1 MQDNSQ
7 ISYWASGND
16 ALRNQKYENAI
27 QLYQKAKASTPELS
41 HLIEE
46 SIQLAKRRIRDKS
59 RSAQK
64 GAAES
69 VDIVVPV
76 FNALDDVKSCLQS
89 LELHTDEFNVRVIVV
104 NDGSQSD
111 TTEWLR
117 SYCSGNALFTLIEHP
132 INQGY
137 TKAVNT
143 GLKASR
149 APYVITQ
156 NSDTIVSSGWLRGLV
171 RCMESNAKL
180 GIVGPLSNA
189 ASWQNVPALRD
200 EAGSFAVNQ
209 LPQGLTVDD
218 MAALV
223 ADTSHPSY
231 PRLPFVN
238 GFCFMI
244 RRGVID
250 SIGYMDEINFPVGY
264 GEENDYCIRAID
276 AGFELAIAD
285 DVYVYHAKSKS
296 FGHSRRKELSAQ
308 GTESLKRK
316 HTADKYYARVADV
329 KRTERLDQVRY
340 RVQAAIDARSAAER
354 LDLMSM
360 RILFLL
366 PVKGGGGGSH
376 SVVQEVSEMRR
387 MGIQASVAV
396 KYEQVTSF
404 RDMYSEVP
412 GIEDAFVGFDE
423 CTILQIAD
431 DYDVVVGTIFTSM
444 RLVERIVSVH
454 PYILPAYYVQ
464 DYEPFFFEEGSP
476 KWNEARDSYTLVP
489 DALLFAKT
497 QWIVDVVKLHHGVT
511 VHKVLPSIDH
521 EVYKPIRRG
530 NDVRKS
536 VTAMIRPQTP
546 YRGAERTMRLL
557 RRLHEA
563 LGDQLVINIF
573 GCDGGSAEF
582 LALEQDFSFQN
593 HGPLKRP
600 QVAALL
606 ASCDLFIDLSDY
618 QAFGRTSLEA
628 MACGCVAVVPANGGG
643 SEYAEH
649 RCNAL
654 VLDTLNEEACFEAVS
669 SLLSSPQRLQSMRR
683 AGLQTAARYSVHAA
697 AVSECLP
704 IEKSLKAWRMKYS
717 RPDKPLLVLMPGLRG
732 DGLPAGSGYV
742 RVVLPYQSPAVLR
755 EWQVR
760 QANVLPEPGAAHAVL
775 MQRDAIGFNLA
786 ELEDWLARWKGA
798 GGRLVYE
805 IDDDLLDVPGLKA
818 RHYKG
823 DAHAAAA
830 KVRLLGRSADLVL
843 VSTESLARLMSEIN
857 SNVVVIP
864 NALDADLWR
873 LENLRQRTQGAHRR
887 MSGGPIRIGYIG
899 TPTHDED
906 LDHVAEAM
914 RQIEK
919 KYGSLVEIE
928 VIGGFQN
935 RTPTFGKRV
944 AIPKKSDYPNFVRWL
959 HERVHW
965 DIGIIA
971 LAENKFNQSKS
982 YLKFLE
988 YAALDVAIVVS
999 AGSTYQPVA
1008 RHRHNAL
1015 VARSTGEWVESVSAL
1030 IESPSLRAQLSLQS
1044 RRDIR
1049 EGHTLAEV
1057 GPMIS
1062 EALKS
1067 TIGLAQ

>member
-7 ISYWASGND
+7 ISYWASGNE
-16 ALRNQKYENAI
+16 ALRNRKYENAI
-27 QLYQKAKASTPELS
+27 QLYQKAKANTPELS
-41 HLIEE
+41 HLIED
-46 SIQLAKRRIRDKS
+46 SIQLAKRRIREKR
-59 RSAQK
+59 RSAQQ
-64 GAAES
+64 EVVDS

-76 FNALDDVKSCLQS
+76 FNALDDVKSCLLS

-104 NDGSQSD
+104 NDGSQPD

-117 SYCSGNALFTLIEHP
+117 SYCSENSLFTLIEHP
-132 INQGY
+132 TNQGY
-137 TKAVNT
+137 TKTVNT

-171 RCMESNAKL
+171 RCMESNPKL

-223 ADTSHPSY
+223 ADTSEPTY

-244 RRGVID
+244 RRTVID

-316 HTADKYYARVADV
+316 HTADKYYARVAEV
-329 KRTERLDQVRY
+329 KRTDLLDQVRY
-340 RVQAAIDARSAAER
+340 RVQAAIEARSAAER
-354 LDLMSM
+354 VDLMSM

-387 MGIQASVAV
+387 MGIQARVAL
-396 KYEQVTSF
+396 KYEHVAAF
-404 RDMYSEVP
+404 REMYSDVH
-412 GIEDAFVGFDE
+412 GIEDVFVGFDE
-423 CTILQIAD
+423 STILQIAD

-444 RLVERIVSVH
+444 KFVKRIVSVH

-476 KWNEARDSYTLVP
+476 KWHEARDSYTLVP
-489 DALLFAKT
+489 GALLFAKT
-497 QWIVDVVKLHHGVT
+497 QWIVDVVKLHHGVA
-511 VHKVLPSIDH
+511 VHKVRPSIDH
-521 EVYKPIRRG
+521 EVYRPVHRG
-530 NDVRKS
+530 KDERTH

-557 RRLHEA
+557 RRLHQA
-563 LGDQLVINIF
+563 LGDQLVVNIF

-582 LALEQDFSFQN
+582 LALQRDFPFQN

-600 QVAALL
+600 QVATLL
-606 ASCDLFIDLSDY
+606 ASSDLFIDLSDY

-628 MACGCVAVVPANGGG
+628 MACGCAAAVPANGGG

-649 RCNAL
+649 RRNAL
-654 VLDTLNEEACFEAVS
+654 VLDTRNEDACFEAVS

-683 AGLQTAARYSVHAA
+683 AGLQTAAAYSVHAA

-704 IEKSLKAWRMKYS
+704 IEKSLKAWRMKYP
-717 RPDKPLLVLMPGLRG
+717 RPNKPLLLLMPGLRG

-755 EWQVR
+755 DWQVR
-760 QANVLPEPGAAHAVL
+760 QTNVLPKPGAAQAVL
-775 MQRDAIGFNLA
+775 MQRDAVGFNLA
-786 ELEDWLARWKGA
+786 ELEDWLPRWKGA

-805 IDDDLLDVPGLKA
+805 IDDDLLDAQGLKA

-823 DAHAAAA
+823 DAHAVAA
-830 KVRLLGRSADLVL
+830 KVRLLAGAADLL
-843 VSTESLARLMSEIN
+843 HVSTESLASLMRQIN

-873 LENLRQRTQGAHRR
+873 LEDLRQHSRGSHRK
-887 MSGGPIRIGYIG
+887 MKNGPVRIGYIG
-899 TPTHDED
+899 TPTHDGD
-906 LDHVAEAM
+906 LDHITEAM
-914 RQIEK
+914 KQIEK

-928 VIGGFQN
+928 IIGGFQN

-944 AIPKKSDYPNFVRWL
+944 GLPKKNDYPNFVRWL
-959 HERVHW
+959 HERAHW
-965 DIGIIA
+965 DIGVIA
-971 LAENKFNQSKS
+971 LAENKFNESKS

-999 AGSTYQPVA
+999 AGSIYQPVA

-1015 VARSTGEWVESVSAL
+1015 IARSTDEWVECVSSL

-1044 RRDIR
+1044 RRDVCA
-1049 EGHTLAEV
+1049 GHTLAEV

-1062 EALKS
+1062 AALMSKV
-1067 TIGLAQ
+1067 GAAR

>member
-7 ISYWASGND
+7 ISYWASGNE
-16 ALRNQKYENAI
+16 ALRNRKYENAI
-27 QLYQKAKASTPELS
+27 QLYQKAKATTPELS

-46 SIQLAKRRIRDKS
+46 SIQLAKRRIRDK
-59 RSAQK
+59 RRFAQND
-64 GAAES
+64 AAES

-76 FNALDDVKSCLQS
+76 FNALDDVKLCLQA

-104 NDGSQSD
+104 NDGSQPD

-117 SYCSGNALFTLIEHP
+117 SYCSGNALFTLIEHAT
-132 INQGY
+132 NQGY
-137 TKAVNT
+137 TRTVNT

-171 RCMESNAKL
+171 RCMESDAKL

-200 EAGSFAVNQ
+200 ETGSFAVNQ

-223 ADTSHPSY
+223 ADTSEPSY

-244 RRGVID
+244 RRAVID
-250 SIGYMDEINFPVGY
+250 AIGYMDEVNFPVGY
-264 GEENDYCIRAID
+264 GEENDFCIRAID
-276 AGFELAIAD
+276 AGFELAVAD
-285 DVYVYHAKSKS
+285 DVYVFHAKSKS

-329 KRTERLDQVRY
+329 KRTELLDQVRY
-340 RVQAAIDARSAAER
+340 RVQAAIEARSTAER
-354 LDLMSM
+354 IELMSM

-387 MGIQASVAV
+387 MGIQANVAV
-396 KYEQVTSF
+396 KYEHVTAF
-404 RDMYSEVP
+404 REMYSDVP
-412 GIEDAFVGFDE
+412 GIEDVFVGFDE

-444 RLVERIVSVH
+444 KLVKRIVSVY

-464 DYEPFFFEEGSP
+464 DYEPYFFEEDSA
-476 KWNEARDSYTLVP
+476 KWHEARDSYTLVP
-489 DALLFAKT
+489 GALLFAKT
-497 QWIVDVVKLHHGVT
+497 QWIADVVKLHHGVT
-511 VHKVLPSIDH
+511 VHRVRPSIDH
-521 EVYKPIRRG
+521 EVYKPVRRS
-530 NDVRKS
+530 NDERMH

-557 RRLHEA
+557 RRLHQT
-563 LGDQLVINIF
+563 LGDQLVVNIF
-573 GCDGGSAEF
+573 GCDGGNAEF
-582 LALEQDFSFQN
+582 LALERDYPFQN
-593 HGPLKRP
+593 HGLLKRP

-606 ASCDLFIDLSDY
+606 ANSDLFIDLSDY

-628 MACGCVAVVPANGGG
+628 MACGCAVAVPANGGG
-643 SEYAEH
+643 NEYAEH
-649 RCNAL
+649 RRNAL
-654 VLDTLNEEACFEAVS
+654 VLDTLNEEACFEAVA

-683 AGLQTAARYSVHAA
+683 AGLQTAAGYSVHSA

-704 IEKSLKAWRMKYS
+704 IEKSLKVWRMKYP
-717 RPDKPLLVLMPGLRG
+717 RHDKPLLLLMPGMRG

-755 EWQVR
+755 DWQVK
-760 QANVLPEPGAAHAVL
+760 QAEVLPEPGTAHAVL
-775 MQRDAIGFNLA
+775 MQRDAIGFKLA
-786 ELEDWLARWKGA
+786 ELEDWLPRWKDA

-805 IDDDLLDVPGLKA
+805 IDDDLLDAQGLKA

-823 DAHAAAA
+823 DAHAVAA
-830 KVRLLGRSADLVL
+830 KVRLLAGAADLVH
-843 VSTESLARLMSEIN
+843 VSTPSLAELMRQIN

-873 LENLRQRTQGAHRR
+873 LEGPRQHNQGSHRR
-887 MSGGPIRIGYIG
+887 LPNGPIRIGYIG

-906 LDHVAEAM
+906 LDLVTEAM
-914 RQIEK
+914 KQIEK

-944 AIPKKSDYPNFVRWL
+944 ALSKKNDYPNFVRWL
-959 HERVHW
+959 QERVHW

-971 LAENKFNQSKS
+971 LAENQFNESKS

-999 AGSTYQPVA
+999 AGSTYEPVA

-1015 VARSTGEWVESVSAL
+1015 VARSTDEWVECISSL
-1030 IESPSLRAQLSLQS
+1030 IESPSLRDQLALQARS
-1044 RRDIR
+1044 DVS

-1062 EALKS
+1062 AAFVSK
-1067 TIGLAQ
+1067 IGAAR